1 MDGLK
6 FGGQSSAAPLRRAL
20 VRPPQRDD
28 LGTWREYGW
37 RSEPDPVR
45 IAQEHQAFREELA
58 DAGTDL
64 VIGAAQVPGDPDAVY
79 ACDPVL
85 MTDRG
90 AFLLNP
96 GKEGRRGEP
105 QGLGVDLESAGV
117 PVVEVMEAPA
127 TAEGGDLLWLDH
139 ETLLVGRSYRT
150 NDRGVDW
157 LRRTLPGVQVLAFDL
172 PHLRG
177 RGEVLHLLSLI
188 SLLDADLAVAYLPLL
203 PVRLVSLLGERGVRL
218 LEVPD
223 EEFESQA
230 PNVLALGP
238 RMALMLEGNPQ
249 TRGRLDM
256 AGVEVRTYVG
266 EELSHKGQGGPT
278 CLTLALLRG

>member
-1 MDGLK
+1 M
-6 FGGQSSAAPLRRAL
+6 APLRRAL
-20 VRPPQRDD
+20 VRPPQRHD

-37 RSEPDPVR
+37 RAEPDPVR
-45 IAQEHQAFREELA
+45 IAQEHQAFREKLA
-58 DAGTDL
+58 EAGTEL
-64 VIGAAQVPGDPDAVY
+64 VIGAASVPGDPDAVY

-85 MTDRG
+85 MMDRG

-105 QGLGVDLESAGV
+105 QALGVDLESAGV

-150 NDRGVDW
+150 NDQGVGW
-157 LRRTLPGVQVLAFDL
+157 LRRTLPGVEVLAFDL

-177 RGEVLHLLSLI
+177 TGEVLHLLSLI

-230 PNVLALGP
+230 PNVLVLGP
-238 RMALMLEGNPQ
+238 RVALMLEGNPR
-249 TRGRLDM
+249 TRGRLET
-256 AGVEVRTYVG
+256 AGVEVRTYAG
-266 EELSHKGQGGPT
+266 KELSHKGQGGPT